1 MSILM
6 SICMERYD
14 LTLFNMKKHVTKDL
28 IKLKCIQLLLVLML
42 FVRPFQIHPKLHN
55 INFHNVTHSLISQN
69 LKERMFVVQISL
81 LIVTFLSLI
90 SRNLSLMQIVQAYP
104 HPCIAPCVNMWSV
117 FFFFF
122 FFHLLNVGACVHHI
136 AREGQEN
143 EFKLPSHLLCVI
155 PSWHMLH

>member
-1 MSILM
+1 M

-90 SRNLSLMQIVQAYP
+90 SQNLSLVQTNKEVNL
-104 HPCIAPCVNMWSV
+104 HSRITTCVNMWSV
-117 FFFFF
+117 TFLLCFFFFLC
-122 FFHLLNVGACVHHI
+122 HLLNVGACVRHI
-136 AREGQEN
+136 ARKGQVE
-143 EFKLPSHLLCVI
+143 
-155 PSWHMLH
+155 WTAQA